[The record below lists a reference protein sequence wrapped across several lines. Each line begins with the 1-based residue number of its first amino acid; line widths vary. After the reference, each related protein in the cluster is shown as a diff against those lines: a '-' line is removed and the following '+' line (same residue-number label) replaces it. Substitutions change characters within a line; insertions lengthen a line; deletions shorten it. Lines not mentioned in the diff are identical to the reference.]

1 MSPVRADSMTALSS
15 NSARNLVRLVDVS
28 REKEQPRPPGRD
40 RLPES
45 RRFLSA
51 AFNAVG
57 NRPAV
62 HLSDGALAIH
72 ETADQN
78 KKSKEKPRLWGA
90 GAHLGQSRWWNAEII
105 SEKLSVATGPSEDI
119 RSVAFLQ

>member
-1 MSPVRADSMTALSS
+1 MSPVRADSMTPLSS

-28 REKEQPRPPGRD
+28 REKEQPRPTGRD

-72 ETADQN
+72 ETADG
-78 KKSKEKPRLWGA
+78 SVVDHWGSSIPA
-90 GAHLGQSRWWNAEII
+90 IDHPVSFGFHEM
-105 SEKLSVATGPSEDI
+105 T
-119 RSVAFLQ
+119 